1 MLAAGVLAA
10 GVLAAGVLAA
20 GVLAAAAG
28 LRHRAEG
35 DSRPARPPD
44 DGNAELND
52 RRMTAS
58 LDVISVKVP
67 GLQAG
72 RLLSK
77 LTWPA
82 FP

>member
-20 GVLAAAAG
+20 GVLAGLLAFVTARRATAA
-28 LRHRAEG
+28 
-35 DSRPARPPD
+35 PARPPD

-58 LDVISVKVP
+58 LDVILVKVP